1 VESLHKKLKT
11 QSYDDIQDNVTNMD
25 DNECEVN
32 VRVGNGENMVAQEE
46 ESQEVVLEGRN
57 AGGLHRSIWYQANEY
72 IGQISEK
79 NRLEVE
85 ERGDPI
91 KKLRKPRGGNRNRN
105 RRCVIST
112 F

>member
-1 VESLHKKLKT
+1 MESLHKKLKT
-11 QSYDDIQDNVTNMD
+11 QSYDDNIQDNVTNMD

-57 AGGLHRSIWYQANEY
+57 AGGLHRSIWSQANEY

-79 NRLEVE
+79 NRRKRGPNQEIE
-85 ERGDPI
+85 E
-91 KKLRKPRGGNRNRN
+91 K
-105 RRCVIST
+105 
-112 F
+112 